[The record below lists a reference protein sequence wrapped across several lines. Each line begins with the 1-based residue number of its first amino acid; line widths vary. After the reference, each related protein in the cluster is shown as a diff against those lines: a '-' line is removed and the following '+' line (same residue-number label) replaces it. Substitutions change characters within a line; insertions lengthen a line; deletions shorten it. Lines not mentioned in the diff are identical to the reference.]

1 MLVRNSITP
10 DDAWGF
16 TIFDRNACRKKI
28 EEMRHGGHYE
38 PIETRGTVLFPQPG
52 GGSNWGG
59 GAFDPQRNLLVTPVS
74 QIPYYVKLLPKA
86 EVDPE
91 YAKRPEA
98 GAPMQGPGLIG
109 GTPYG
114 VKQGPLMSPSFSP
127 CTAPPWELLV
137 AVDMAKGEIRWKVP
151 FGVLD
156 KLMPVPIPLKYGTPA
171 AGGPIITAGGL
182 IFIGATAD
190 ARIRAYDIDTGKQV
204 WEFKAPTAAQA
215 TPMTYMLNGRQY
227 VVFAAGGHS
236 WFYPAGIDDYVLAFA
251 LPKK

>member
-1 MLVRNSITP
+1 
-10 DDAWGF
+10 
-16 TIFDRNACRKKI
+16 
-28 EEMRHGGHYE
+28 
-38 PIETRGTVLFPQPG
+38 
-52 GGSNWGG
+52 
-59 GAFDPQRNLLVTPVS
+59 
-74 QIPYYVKLLPKA
+74 
-86 EVDPE
+86 
-91 YAKRPEA
+91 
-98 GAPMQGPGLIG
+98 
-109 GTPYG
+109 
-114 VKQGPLMSPSFSP
+114 MSPSFSP

-137 AVDMAKGEIRWKVP
+137 AVDMAKGEIRWQVP

-236 WFYPAGIDDYVLAFA
+236 WFYSQGIDDYLLAFA
-251 LPKK
+251 LPQKK

>member
-1 MLVRNSITP
+1 VLVRNTISA

-16 TIFDRNACRKKI
+16 TSYDRGVCRKKI
-28 EEMRHGGHYE
+28 EALRHGTQYE
-38 PIETRGTVLFPQPG
+38 PISTRGTLLYPQPG

-74 QIPYYVKLLPKA
+74 QIPYFVRLLPK
-86 EVDPE
+86 EQVDPE
-91 YAKRPEA
+91 YSKRPEA
-98 GAPMQGPGLIG
+98 GAPMQKPGLIG

-114 VKQGPLMSPSFSP
+114 VEQGPLMSPFFSP

-137 AVDMAKGEIRWKVP
+137 AVDMASGEIRWKVP

-156 KLMPVPIPLKYGTPA
+156 KLMPVPVPLKWGTPA
-171 AGGPIITAGGL
+171 AGGPIITGSGL

-190 ARIRAYDIDTGKQV
+190 ARIRAFDIDTGAVV
-204 WEFKAPTAAQA
+204 WERKTPTAAQA
-215 TPMTYMLNGRQY
+215 TPMTYMINGRQF

-236 WFYPAGIDDYVLAFA
+236 WFYSKGIDDYLLAFA
-251 LPKK
+251 LPR